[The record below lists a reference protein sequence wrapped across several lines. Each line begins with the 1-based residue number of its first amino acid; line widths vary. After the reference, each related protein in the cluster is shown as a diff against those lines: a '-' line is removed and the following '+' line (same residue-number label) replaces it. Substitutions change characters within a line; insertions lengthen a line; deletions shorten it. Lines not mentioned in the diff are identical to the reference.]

1 MSLKKY
7 FLSVATAFLL
17 LFASL
22 SFAADKWLQP
32 PAAEGMDTWFGS
44 YYNTTAQHDG
54 RDRVGGWGDRYFSV
68 LRFNLSGLP
77 LNASRA
83 VIWTYAFADGGTPT
97 GIDWYIMSGQW
108 QANTIGY
115 NNFPGMY
122 STKYISE
129 TAPFLNQWTGVD
141 VTALYNYWRQ
151 GYVVNGGFILPKFR
165 FAFVAAVE
173 QQ

>member
-1 MSLKKY
+1 MFTPFGGIMSLKKL
-7 FLSVATAFLL
+7 FLPFFAFLL
-17 LFASL
+17 LFSSF
-22 SFAADKWLQP
+22 SFATDKWIQP

-44 YYNTTAQHDG
+44 FYNTTAQHDG

-77 LNASRA
+77 LNATRA

-97 GIDWYIMSGQW
+97 GIDWYIMCGQW

-122 STKYISE
+122 
-129 TAPFLNQWTGVD
+129 
-141 VTALYNYWRQ
+141 
-151 GYVVNGGFILPKFR
+151 
-165 FAFVAAVE
+165 
-173 QQ
+173 